1 MARRVFGQE
10 IEQYVNLDDL
20 NGVIAKLNQLGVAMT
35 LQERRKILRRAAGP
49 VRQRAINLAP
59 RSKRIHYRYSTPKLI
74 KGRRAK
80 RGSAKAYRIAYHPGN
95 VKKSIQVLSFVRDR
109 SGVYVGPKRGKGEGG
124 KEHGRTIRT
133 ADGYYAQM
141 IYGSAAAF
149 GGRITEAALNSVRR
163 QVVAIIEDGVKR
175 ILQST
180 KAKTGL

>member
-1 MARRVFGQE
+1 MATT
-10 IEQYVNLDDL
+10 IDL
-20 NGVIAKLNQLGVAMT
+20 ADVQSVVSKLNELGKDLSVSK
-35 LQERRKILRRAAGP
+35 RRTILRRAAGP

-80 RGSAKAYRIAYHPGN
+80 RGSAKAYRIAYYPGN
-95 VKKSIQVLSFVRDR
+95 LKKSLQVLTFRRDK
-109 SGVYVGPKRGKGEGG
+109 SGVYVGPKRGKGEASR
-124 KEHGRTIRT
+124 EYGRTIRNS
-133 ADGYYAQM
+133 DGYYAQM
-141 IYGSAAAF
+141 IYSSAAAF
-149 GGRITEAALNSVRR
+149 GGRVTEAALQSVQR